1 MEWQE
6 AISALGGAAVLGKGV
21 VSGNSFV
28 LRVEQGLPRNA
39 VTQLKRFSG
48 LTDADLA
55 EVIPRRTLTTIGK
68 ARLIT
73 PEQSDRLARTAA
85 IVAFG
90 QRVFGDAEAARKWLL
105 TPNPALDME
114 LPLRLLRTG
123 SGTRLVESV
132 LVRIEYAVYEY

>member
-6 AISALGGAAVLGKGV
+6 TISALGGAAVLGKGV
-21 VSGNSFV
+21 TSGAAFV
-28 LRVEQGLPRNA
+28 QRVEQGLPRNA
-39 VTQLKRFSG
+39 VIQLKRFSG

-68 ARLIT
+68 ARRIT
-73 PEQSDRLARTAA
+73 PEQSDRIARTAG
-85 IVAFG
+85 IVALG
-90 QRVFGDAEAARKWLL
+90 HRVFGDAEVARQWLL

-114 LPLRLLRTG
+114 VPLRLLRTG

-132 LVRIEYAVYEY
+132 LVRIEHGVYE